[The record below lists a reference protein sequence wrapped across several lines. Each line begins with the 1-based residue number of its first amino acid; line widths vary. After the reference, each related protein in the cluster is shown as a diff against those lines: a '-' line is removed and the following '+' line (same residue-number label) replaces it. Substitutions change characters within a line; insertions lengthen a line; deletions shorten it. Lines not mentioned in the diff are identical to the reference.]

1 MDFAAARFN
10 MVENQIRTNRVS
22 DPRVLA
28 ALSDIPREVFVSKP
42 MRSFAYVD
50 EDLPVGGGRFVIEP
64 LVLARLLVAAGIRP
78 SDVVL
83 NVGDATGYATA
94 VLSRLAQ
101 TVVSLEADPEWAA
114 RSAQTLSGL
123 GIDNAAVVQGA
134 FDAGCPGQAPFDVIM
149 LSGAVDEVSPHLR
162 RQLADGGRLVAM
174 IGAGRGV
181 SRGVMVVRVGDTW
194 GQRVLFD
201 ATTGRLPSA
210 AAAAFVF

>member
-1 MDFAAARFN
+1 MA
-10 MVENQIRTNRVS
+10 E
-22 DPRVLA
+22 
-28 ALSDIPREVFVSKP
+28 RE
-42 MRSFAYVD
+42 AQ
-50 EDLPVGGGRFVIEP
+50 VIEVIP
-64 LVLARLLVAAGIRP
+64 ATRPEAPGLARLQFEVSGGCGRCHETGGCGGVSISQPLCSKPKILLVADEIRP

-162 RQLADGGRLVAM
+162 RQLADGGRLVGM